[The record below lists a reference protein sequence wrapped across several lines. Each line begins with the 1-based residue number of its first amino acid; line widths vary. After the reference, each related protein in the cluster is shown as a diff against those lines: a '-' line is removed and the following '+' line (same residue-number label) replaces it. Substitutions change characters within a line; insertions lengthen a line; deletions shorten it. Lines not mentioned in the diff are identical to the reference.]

1 MHIKLVFNKNLNS
14 YLNYLADLTI
24 TIMSSATD
32 LSSSSIKTQLKSSKL
47 IPKVKI
53 LKDPTTES
61 HSSSISE
68 DLFNEEKILTSLII
82 NNEATTENYT
92 SKFVDQSFGSS
103 SKTITTSRSK
113 SRLGNKKTSKRKDSF
128 DDSSSSSSSSFFFT
142 EQYSSFKSKDD
153 TSLSKNKYTQDFE
166 SLSEESSLNTELED
180 FLNMSHFR
188 KQQLKKQDN
197 ITYLINKIKL
207 EQKNFKTIKRHGEYN
222 LKSFPTNKK
231 QVDKLIERIENY
243 SSETAAPVAVNKAT
257 TGFKI
262 NSDVVNRL
270 DAVNSVV
277 RVKRE
282 QDKKIQNFGDDL
294 NNTISEN
301 EANRRVQNI
310 YFKMKLNQV
319 NSKITNEHFS
329 NHEVFYCD
337 SLMLI
342 GDLAANLPKLSD
354 SREKI
359 WNQLIAPL
367 ENLSHKET
375 IRVIQKNVNTA

>member
-1 MHIKLVFNKNLNS
+1 
-14 YLNYLADLTI
+14 
-24 TIMSSATD
+24 MSSATD
-32 LSSSSIKTQLKSSKL
+32 LSSGSIKTQLKSSKI
-47 IPKVKI
+47 IPKIKI
-53 LKDPTTES
+53 LKDPSTES
-61 HSSSISE
+61 HASSISE

-82 NNEATTENYT
+82 KNEAPTENYT
-92 SKFVDQSFGSS
+92 SKFVDESFGSS

-113 SRLGNKKTSKRKDSF
+113 SQNKKINQKKKTERKDSF
-128 DDSSSSSSSSFFFT
+128 DDSSLSSSSSSSSTSLFFT

-153 TSLSKNKYTQDFE
+153 ASFSKNKYSQDFE

-207 EQKNFKTIKRHGEYN
+207 EQKNFKLIKKHGQYN
-222 LKSFPTNKK
+222 LKSIPTNKK

-243 SSETAAPVAVNKAT
+243 SSETSAPVAVNKAT
-257 TGFKI
+257 KGFKI

-282 QDKKIQNFGDDL
+282 QEEKIQNFGDDL

-310 YFKMKLNQV
+310 YYKMKLNQV
-319 NSKITNEHFS
+319 NSKITNEHFT

-367 ENLSHKET
+367 ENLNHKET
-375 IRVIQKNVNTA
+375 IRVIQKNVNTG